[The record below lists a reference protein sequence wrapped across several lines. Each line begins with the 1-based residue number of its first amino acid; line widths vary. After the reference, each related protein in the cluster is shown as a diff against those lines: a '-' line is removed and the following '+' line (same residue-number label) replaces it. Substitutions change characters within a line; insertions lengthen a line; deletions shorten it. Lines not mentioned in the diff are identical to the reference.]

1 MKPLIGIA
9 LFLLIAAVLIGRN
22 TSGFVVKTGNV
33 GLVVNHYTGRVDA
46 RVRHAGFNAQ
56 PPFSGNELIEIPT
69 YERTYTM
76 VKDGAEDA
84 HTGDD
89 SVLVNT
95 LSSNT
100 LNVDTSVTYHIAYD
114 AQRPERIVALYS
126 KYRNQFTDFGAFEEA
141 QLRPAFR
148 QAIVDAFGLAATS
161 QNMTGAGK
169 EAASAYALKELNT
182 RFNPD
187 SIVIDEV
194 RIRAIYP
201 DAATV
206 TALRSRLQAQQNLKL
221 SQLNL
226 QLQQLVNQKSVLAA
240 QAQAQASHIRAASLT
255 PRLVKFKHI
264 KDIEIVGVPRGA
276 IVNLPNDSG
285 GDHEQTPRTVAVPAA
300 PAPSP
305 AAQSDPN
312 GQDSTGQ

>member
-1 MKPLIGIA
+1 MKTFLIG
-9 LFLLIAAVLIGRN
+9 LVVVAVLAVVTLVN
-22 TSGFVVKTGNV
+22 TSGFVVKAGNV
-33 GLVVNHYTGRVDA
+33 GLVINHYTGKVDP

-56 PPFSGNELIEIPT
+56 PPFSGNELLEIPT

-76 VKDGAEDA
+76 VRESSEGA

-100 LNVDTSVTYHIAYD
+100 LNVDASVTYHIAYD
-114 AQRPERIVALYS
+114 PQHPEQLIALYQ
-126 KYRNQFTDFGAFEEA
+126 KYRNQFANFSAFEEA

-148 QAIVDAFGLAATS
+148 QAVVDAFGLAATS

-169 EAASAYALKELNT
+169 RQAAAYALKELNA

-187 SIVIDEV
+187 SIVVDEV

-201 DAATV
+201 DEATV

-221 SQLNL
+221 AQLNL
-226 QLQQLVNQKSVLAA
+226 QLQQLTNQKAVLAA
-240 QAQAQASHIRAASLT
+240 QAGAQAAHIRAASLT
-255 PRLVKFKHI
+255 PRLVRFKHI

-276 IVNLPNDSG
+276 IINVPSG
-285 GDHEQTPRTVAVPAA
+285 TPAA
-300 PAPSP
+300 ASDAQ
-305 AAQSDPN
+305 AATPDNSRSGA
-312 GQDSTGQ
+312 GQAGNASSGQ

>member
-1 MKPLIGIA
+1 MKWIVGIIIA
-9 LFLLIAAVLIGRN
+9 LVLITLIGRN

-33 GLVVNHYTGRVDA
+33 GLVVNHYTGRVDP

-76 VKDGAEDA
+76 VKDTGEGA
-84 HTGDD
+84 HGDND

-100 LNVDTSVTYHIAYD
+100 LNVDTSITYHIAWD
-114 AQRPERIVALYS
+114 AAHPEHITALYS
-126 KYRNQFTDFGAFEEA
+126 KYRNQFTDFAAFEEQ

-148 QAIVDAFGLAATS
+148 QAIVDAFGSATTS
-161 QNMTGAGK
+161 QNMTGDGK
-169 EAASAYALKELNT
+169 RRAAAYALKELND

-187 SIVIDEV
+187 SIVVDEV

-201 DAATV
+201 DDATV
-206 TALRSRLQAQQNLKL
+206 AALRSRLQAQQNLKL
-221 SQLNL
+221 AQLNL
-226 QLQQLVNQKSVLAA
+226 QLQGLVNQKAVLAA
-240 QAQAQASHIRAASLT
+240 QATAQAAHIRAASLT

-264 KDIEIVGVPRGA
+264 QDIEIVGVPRGA
-276 IVNLPNDSG
+276 IVNLPGGPAEDS
-285 GDHEQTPRTVAVPAA
+285 TAVPADKA
-300 PAPSP
+300 PPP
-305 AAQSDPN
+305 ATQNTTNN
-312 GQDSTGQ
+312 GQ

>member
-1 MKPLIGIA
+1 MKIGI
-9 LFLLIAAVLIGRN
+9 IAAVVLLTAIIIGRN

-33 GLVVNHYTGRVDA
+33 GLVVNHYTGRVDP
-46 RVRHAGFNAQ
+46 RIRHAGFNAQ

-76 VKDGAEDA
+76 VRDSTEGG
-84 HTGDD
+84 HSGDD

-100 LNVDTSVTYHIAYD
+100 LNVDTSITYHIAYD
-114 AQRPERIVALYS
+114 PAHPDGITALYN
-126 KYRNQFTDFGAFEEA
+126 KYRNQFVDFATFEEA

-148 QAIVDAFGLAATS
+148 QAIVDAFGLASTS
-161 QNMTGAGK
+161 QNMTGDGK
-169 EAASAYALKELNT
+169 KAAAAYALKELNT

-187 SIVIDEV
+187 SIIIDEV

-201 DAATV
+201 DEATKA
-206 TALRSRLQAQQNLKL
+206 ALRSRLQAQQNLKL
-221 SQLNL
+221 SQLNF
-226 QLQQLVNQKSVLAA
+226 QLQGLVNQKSVLAA
-240 QAQAQASHIRAASLT
+240 QAQSQAAHIRAASLT

-276 IVNLPNDSG
+276 IVNLQNTDAG
-285 GDHEQTPRTVAVPAA
+285 TDGKAGTTA
-300 PAPSP
+300 PAEGTP
-305 AAQSDPN
+305 
-312 GQDSTGQ
+312 

>member
-1 MKPLIGIA
+1 MKT
-9 LFLLIAAVLIGRN
+9 LLITLAVIVVGAFLVARN

-33 GLVVNHYTGRVDA
+33 GLVINHYTGHVDT

-76 VKDGAEDA
+76 VQGSGEGAHGEQ
-84 HTGDD
+84 DD

-100 LNVDTSVTYHIAYD
+100 LKVDTSVTYHIAWD
-114 AQRPERIVALYS
+114 QDHPERIIALYA
-126 KYRNQFTDFGAFEEA
+126 KYRNQFSDFGNFEEL

-148 QAIVDAFGLAATS
+148 QAVVDAFGLANTA
-161 QNMTGAGK
+161 QNMSGDGK
-169 EAASAYALKELNT
+169 KTAAAYALKELND

-201 DAATV
+201 DDATKV
-206 TALRSRLQAQQNLKL
+206 ALRSRLAAQQNLKL

-226 QLQQLVNQKSVLAA
+226 QLQQIVNQKSVLKA
-240 QAQAQASHIRAASLT
+240 QAEARAARIRAASLT
-255 PRLVKFKHI
+255 PRLVKSRHI

-276 IVNLPNDSG
+276 IINLPPDAAPDTSQEASPQAAKPAAAPDNSG
-285 GDHEQTPRTVAVPAA
+285 G
-300 PAPSP
+300 
-305 AAQSDPN
+305 
-312 GQDSTGQ
+312 

>member
-1 MKPLIGIA
+1 MKTFLIT
-9 LFLLIAAVLIGRN
+9 LAVLLVGVFLVARN

-33 GLVVNHYTGRVDA
+33 GLVINHYTGRVDP

-76 VKDGAEDA
+76 VQGAGEGA
-84 HTGDD
+84 HGEQDD

-100 LNVDTSVTYHIAYD
+100 LKVDTSITYHIAWD
-114 AQRPERIVALYS
+114 QDHPERIIALYA
-126 KYRNQFTDFGAFEEA
+126 KYRNQFSDFGNFEEL

-148 QAIVDAFGLAATS
+148 QAVVDAFGLANTA
-161 QNMTGAGK
+161 QNMSGDGK
-169 EAASAYALKELNT
+169 KAAAAYALKELND

-187 SIVIDEV
+187 SIVVDEV

-201 DAATV
+201 DDATKV
-206 TALRSRLQAQQNLKL
+206 ALRSRLAAQQNLKL

-226 QLQQLVNQKSVLAA
+226 QLQQIVNQKSVLKA
-240 QAQAQASHIRAASLT
+240 QAEAKAAHIRAASLT
-255 PRLVKFKHI
+255 PRLVKSRHI
-264 KDIEIVGVPRGA
+264 KDIEIVGVPRGT
-276 IVNLPNDSG
+276 IINLPPDAAQDTAPSASPSPSQPAPPQAAKSDAGADTSG
-285 GDHEQTPRTVAVPAA
+285 GQ
-300 PAPSP
+300 
-305 AAQSDPN
+305 
-312 GQDSTGQ
+312 

>member
-1 MKPLIGIA
+1 MKTGI
-9 LFLLIAAVLIGRN
+9 LPVVTLVVMAVLVGRN

-33 GLVVNHYTGRVDA
+33 GLVVNHYTGRVDG

-76 VKDGAEDA
+76 VREPSEGAQS
-84 HTGDD
+84 GDD

-95 LSSNT
+95 LSANT
-100 LNVDTSVTYHIAYD
+100 LNVDTSITYHIAYD
-114 AQRPERIVALYS
+114 PAHPERIVALYS
-126 KYRNQFTDFGAFEEA
+126 KYQNQFVNFPTFEKS

-148 QAIVDAFGLAATS
+148 QAIVDAFGLAPTS

-169 EAASAYALKELNT
+169 QAAAAYALKELNAK
-182 RFNPD
+182 FNTD
-187 SIVIDEV
+187 SIVVDEV
-194 RIRAIYP
+194 RLRAIYP
-201 DAATV
+201 DATTV

-226 QLQQLVNQKSVLAA
+226 QLQNLLNQKSVLSA
-240 QAQAQASHIRAASLT
+240 QAQAQAAHVRAASLT

-276 IVNLPNDSG
+276 IVNVPNAD
-285 GDHEQTPRTVAVPAA
+285 AA
-300 PAPSP
+300 ADAPEGAKGP
-305 AAQSDPN
+305 
-312 GQDSTGQ
+312 

>member
-1 MKPLIGIA
+1 MKTWMIVV
-9 LFLLIAAVLIGRN
+9 FAVVMAVVVIGRN

-33 GLVVNHYTGRVDA
+33 GLVVNHYTGRVDG
-46 RVRHAGFNAQ
+46 RIRHAGFNAQ

-76 VKDGAEDA
+76 VRDSTEGA
-84 HTGDD
+84 HSTDD

-100 LNVDTSVTYHIAYD
+100 LNVDTSITYHIAYD
-114 AQRPERIVALYS
+114 PAHPQGIVALYS

-148 QAIVDAFGLAATS
+148 QAIVDAFGLASTS
-161 QNMTGAGK
+161 QNMTGDGK
-169 EAASAYALKELNT
+169 KAAAAYAFKELND

-201 DAATV
+201 DDATV
-206 TALRSRLQAQQNLKL
+206 GALRSRLQAQQSLKL

-226 QLQQLVNQKSVLAA
+226 QLQGLVNQKSVLAA
-240 QAQAQASHIRAASLT
+240 QAQAQAAHIRAASLT
-255 PRLVKFKHI
+255 PRLVKSRHI
-264 KDIEIVGVPRGA
+264 KDIEIIGVPSGA
-276 IVNLPNDSG
+276 IVNIPND
-285 GDHEQTPRTVAVPAA
+285 TPAA
-300 PAPSP
+300 TVQP
-305 AAQSDPN
+305 
-312 GQDSTGQ
+312 

>member
-1 MKPLIGIA
+1 MKPILGIVAFLIVAA
-9 LFLLIAAVLIGRN
+9 LLIGRN

-33 GLVVNHYTGRVDA
+33 GLVVNHYTGRVDR

-76 VKDGAEDA
+76 VKDSGEGS

-100 LNVDTSVTYHIAYD
+100 LNVDTSVTYHIAWD
-114 AQRPERIVALYS
+114 AQHPERIVALYS
-126 KYRNQFTDFGAFEEA
+126 KYRNQFTDFSAFEEA

-148 QAIVDAFGLAATS
+148 QAIVDAFGLASTS

-169 EAASAYALKELNT
+169 EADAAYALKELND

-221 SQLNL
+221 SQLNY

-240 QAQAQASHIRAASLT
+240 QAQAQASHVRAASLT

-276 IVNLPNDSG
+276 IVNVQNGTNTGS
-285 GDHEQTPRTVAVPAA
+285 APAAQPASA
-300 PAPSP
+300 PAPP
-305 AAQSDPN
+305 AASQPDTN
-312 GQDSTGQ
+312 GQDNGGQ